1 MNILDNKLHLM
12 HYSDYCYMSII
23 DDEEEKKEIHGVVD
37 LSLCLSA
44 TPLWWVSDNIDR
56 SSTSCSSE
64 QMFLLNSSGSSPV
77 SPAGWL
83 ITHPPSPSDKPH
95 SHTIIRTRTRA
106 HPGTP
111 IHNKHPSSPFTPYST
126 TNTAM
131 GSMTS
136 HRDPLCKT
144 LSLIPFGECLE

>member
-1 MNILDNKLHLM
+1 MNILDNKLLLM

-83 ITHPPSPSDKPH
+83 ITYPPSPSDKPH

-106 HPGTP
+106 HPGTQ
-111 IHNKHPSSPFTPYST
+111 YT
-126 TNTAM
+126 TNTHHRHLPPIAPQ
-131 GSMTS
+131 TLPRDLS
-136 HRDPLCKT
+136 HHTDI
-144 LSLIPFGECLE
+144 LSVKP